1 MGPGDADGVLPV
13 KSMRVKASTSMAG
26 LAEAADVSLDSPTGA
41 DTALWGSIVAKVLAN
56 GLYGACCT
64 D

>member
-26 LAEAADVSLDSPTGA
+26 LAEAADVSLDRPTGA
-41 DTALWGSIVAKVLAN
+41 DAAF
-56 GLYGACCT
+56 
-64 D
+64 